1 MVAKKQPLQADKRL
15 NEGYM
20 KIAVNTRFLIKNKLT
35 GLGHFTFEALK
46 PMVKNNPDCEF
57 IFLFDRKF
65 SDEFVF
71 APNIT
76 PVVVH
81 PQARHPLLFYWWFE
95 YSIPWALKNQK
106 VDAFFSPDNF
116 MSLQLNV
123 PTLLVIH
130 DLAFE
135 HYPKDVYWHNQLYYK
150 YFMPKFAR
158 KAARIAAV
166 SEATKRD
173 IVQTYGIEA
182 DSIDTVYTGLNKD
195 IGRTGDAAQHRQ
207 TRQTYAAGCPYFV
220 NIGTIQP
227 RKNLVN
233 LFRAFEAFKETT
245 GSDTKLLLIGGKGWK
260 NAEIYDAWN
269 TNRYQADIQFLGYV
283 DNRQISEILS
293 AALGLTCVSYFEGF
307 GMPVIEAQAC
317 GCPVIASDVS
327 SLPEAGGDAA
337 YYIDPFSVSSIAH
350 AMEVFLY
357 DDSLRND
364 LINKGLE
371 HHKKF
376 TWDKTAQ
383 AIWGSIQKII

>member
-1 MVAKKQPLQADKRL
+1 
-15 NEGYM
+15 M
-20 KIAVNTRFLIKNKLT
+20 KIAVNTRFLLKNKLT
-35 GLGHFTFEALK
+35 GLGHFTYEVLK
-46 PMVKNNPDCEF
+46 PMVRNNPDCEF
-57 IFLFDRKF
+57 VFLFDRKF

-95 YSIPWALKNQK
+95 HSVPRALKGHK
-106 VDAFFSPDNF
+106 IDAFFSPDNF
-116 MSLQLNV
+116 MSLRLDM
-123 PTLLVIH
+123 PTLLIIH

-135 HYPKDVYWHNQLYYK
+135 HYPKDVYWYNQLYYK
-150 YFMPKFAR
+150 HFMPKFAQ

-173 IVQTYGIEA
+173 IVEHYSV
-182 DSIDTVYTGLNKD
+182 DPDKIDTAYPGLNRD
-195 IGRTGDAAQHRQ
+195 IGTAGDAEKHRQ
-207 TRQTYAAGCPYFV
+207 IRQAYAAGCPYFV

-233 LFRAFEAFKETT
+233 LFRAFEAFKDKT

-260 NAEIYDAWN
+260 NAEIYN
-269 TNRYQADIQFLGYV
+269 TREASPYKSDMLFLGYL

-317 GCPVIASDVS
+317 GCPVIASDIS

-337 YYIDPFSVSSIAH
+337 YYVDPFSVSSIAH
-350 AMEVFLY
+350 AMEVFLQN
-357 DDSLRND
+357 DALRNE
-364 LINKGLE
+364 LINKGFVNY
-371 HHKKF
+371 KKF
-376 TWDKTAQ
+376 TWDKTAR
-383 AIWGSIQKII
+383 AIWDSIQKII

>member
-1 MVAKKQPLQADKRL
+1 M
-15 NEGYM
+15 
-20 KIAVNTRFLIKNKLT
+20 
-35 GLGHFTFEALK
+35 
-46 PMVKNNPDCEF
+46 
-57 IFLFDRKF
+57 
-65 SDEFVF
+65 
-71 APNIT
+71 
-76 PVVVH
+76 
-81 PQARHPLLFYWWFE
+81 
-95 YSIPWALKNQK
+95 
-106 VDAFFSPDNF
+106 
-116 MSLQLNV
+116 
-123 PTLLVIH
+123 
-130 DLAFE
+130 
-135 HYPKDVYWHNQLYYK
+135 
-150 YFMPKFAR
+150 
-158 KAARIAAV
+158 
-166 SEATKRD
+166 
-173 IVQTYGIEA
+173 
-182 DSIDTVYTGLNKD
+182 
-195 IGRTGDAAQHRQ
+195 
-207 TRQTYAAGCPYFV
+207 
-220 NIGTIQP
+220 
-227 RKNLVN
+227 
-233 LFRAFEAFKETT
+233 FRAFEAFKETT